1 MVIMRRVM
9 LCPEHLVATTVEFFE
24 VIEDADQ
31 DFFCSNWHKNGILAL
46 LPSLTGL
53 NPW

>member
-24 VIEDADQ
+24 VIEDV
-31 DFFCSNWHKNGILAL
+31 FEMKTVF
-46 LPSLTGL
+46 
-53 NPW
+53 

>member
-31 DFFCSNWHKNGILAL
+31 DFFAQIGTK
-46 LPSLTGL
+46 TVF
-53 NPW
+53 